1 MRVYMTNCNKHFC
14 YKKSVMIDC
23 AGERSED
30 GVQPRLPGVHLKVS
44 RPDPAARYRSELQG
58 G

>member
-1 MRVYMTNCNKHFC
+1 
-14 YKKSVMIDC
+14 MIDC